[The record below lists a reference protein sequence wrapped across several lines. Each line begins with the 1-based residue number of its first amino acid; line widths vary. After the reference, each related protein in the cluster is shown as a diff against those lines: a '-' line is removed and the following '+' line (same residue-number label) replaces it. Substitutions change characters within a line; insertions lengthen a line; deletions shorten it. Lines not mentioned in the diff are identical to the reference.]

1 MRRRANKNA
10 EQNRGRGFG
19 LEGYSWR
26 AQLPLMPLS
35 EESAAKVNEIVD
47 WMAAEVE
54 RTGRLDHDAAVLEIG
69 KRYFGFAY
77 HDEYMDKHGKTYRVR
92 KLHPDVVTA
101 FRRRT
106 AKTVVAEKD
115 DRAWRKRKSSA

>member
-1 MRRRANKNA
+1 MRRRANNNA
-10 EQNRGRGFG
+10 KQNRGGFG

-26 AQLPLMPLS
+26 AQLPLTPLS

-54 RTGRLDHDAAVLEIG
+54 RTGCLDHAAAALEIG
-69 KRYFGFAY
+69 KRYFGFVY

-92 KLHPDVVTA
+92 RLHRDVVTA

-106 AKTVVAEKD
+106 ATTVVAEKD
-115 DRAWRKRKSSA
+115 DRAWRKRKSSV